1 MQYQLQFAAQCGNAH
16 AQQLTLR
23 VPGLCQSLPPAAAAG
38 ASESLLQPLL
48 GVPALLLTAE
58 GAGICTTAAA
68 PAILA
73 AAAAGAGISKLSAEM
88 TADGAGDSGCALPD
102 VRRL

>member
-1 MQYQLQFAAQCGNAH
+1 MQVD
-16 AQQLTLR
+16 AQQPTSR
-23 VPGLCQSLPPAAAAG
+23 VPGLCQSLPPAAAAAVG
-38 ASESLLQPLL
+38 ARLPLLQLL
-48 GVPALLLTAE
+48 PALLTAE

-73 AAAAGAGISKLSAEM
+73 AATAGAGINTPSAAAM
-88 TADGAGDSGCALPD
+88 TPDAADGAGDSGWALPD